1 VVIGTSYGEGAALI
15 FQKEMNDF
23 TLYTM
28 HHIRIN
34 GKITPWF
41 SLGLSEPE
49 FRVSTKIVRKGYK
62 SRWLEC

>member
-1 VVIGTSYGEGAALI
+1 MI